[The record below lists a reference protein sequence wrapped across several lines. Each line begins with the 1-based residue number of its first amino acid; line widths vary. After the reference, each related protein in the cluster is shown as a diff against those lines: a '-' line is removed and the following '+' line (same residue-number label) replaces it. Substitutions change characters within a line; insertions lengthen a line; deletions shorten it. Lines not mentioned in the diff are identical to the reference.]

1 MLSTYKSTLLGHKF
15 LLILKKQV
23 CCQSEELLTV
33 LVLRLN
39 IIIAIP
45 HGTMIYQDAEQ
56 PKQWPFAVAISNPLT
71 YHLKTFLKPF
81 PDSLSFATKQAV
93 YDQLSSIG
101 DHYRRRRFFYQL
113 AVFRLLWDN
122 KHCFIP
128 LFSPR
133 VKVLFDVRIRD

>member
-1 MLSTYKSTLLGHKF
+1 
-15 LLILKKQV
+15 
-23 CCQSEELLTV
+23 
-33 LVLRLN
+33 
-39 IIIAIP
+39 
-45 HGTMIYQDAEQ
+45 MIYQDAEQ

-71 YHLKTFLKPF
+71 YHLKTFLESF
-81 PDSLSFATKQAV
+81 PDSLAFATKQAV

-133 VKVLFDVRIRD
+133 IKVLFDVRIRDQ